1 MTEIVGVGFVK
12 ASKTYYFDPEGKEY
26 KMGELVI
33 VETARGLEMGH
44 ISIENREV
52 EDSEIVAPLKKIE
65 RCATKADLAKY
76 RENLNKRESAM
87 KVCEEKIRKHKLEMK
102 LVDAEYTI
110 DGSKVIFYFSA
121 EGRIDFR
128 ELVKDLAAHFRMRI
142 ELRQIGVRD
151 EARMLGGIGI
161 CGRPFCCSRW
171 LHDFQPVSIKMAKQQ
186 NLSLNPSKISGSCGR
201 LMCCLNFEN
210 KTYREL
216 RKGMPNEGEQ
226 VATPDGPGK
235 VTAVNLFE
243 GSVNVRLFEKSKDKD
258 AKETLLSQEVRTYF
272 KQEVRRTDKKSHK
285 KSRNEQNNVDPET
298 MKELEKLTRD

>member
-44 ISIENREV
+44 ISIENRKV

-65 RCATKADLAKY
+65 RRATKADLAKY

-210 KTYREL
+210 KTYQEL

-285 KSRNEQNNVDPET
+285 KSRNEQNNVDSET

>member
-65 RCATKADLAKY
+65 RRATKADLAKY

-128 ELVKDLAAHFRMRI
+128 ELVKDLAAHFRMRNGPVAI
-142 ELRQIGVRD
+142 EVKCADD
-151 EARMLGGIGI
+151 EPTKACIEAASQLIDKVSLIPERPAR
-161 CGRPFCCSRW
+161 
-171 LHDFQPVSIKMAKQQ
+171 
-186 NLSLNPSKISGSCGR
+186 
-201 LMCCLNFEN
+201 
-210 KTYREL
+210 
-216 RKGMPNEGEQ
+216 
-226 VATPDGPGK
+226 
-235 VTAVNLFE
+235 
-243 GSVNVRLFEKSKDKD
+243 
-258 AKETLLSQEVRTYF
+258 
-272 KQEVRRTDKKSHK
+272 
-285 KSRNEQNNVDPET
+285 
-298 MKELEKLTRD
+298 

>member
-1 MTEIVGVGFVK
+1 MVTVIGVRFRTAGK
-12 ASKTYYFDPEGKEY
+12 IYYFSPGKLEI
-26 KMGELVI
+26 KNGDHVI
-33 VETARGLEMGH
+33 VETARGIEYGH
-44 ISIENREV
+44 VVLGNRDV
-52 EDSEIVAPLKKIE
+52 EDNKVVQPLKAVIRMANKEDIAREDANRKKEKDAFKI
-65 RCATKADLAKY
+65 CQ
-76 RENLNKRESAM
+76 
-87 KVCEEKIRKHKLEMK
+87 EKIRKHKLEMK

-210 KTYREL
+210 KTYQEL

-226 VATPDGPGK
+226 VVTPDGPGK

-258 AKETLLSQEVRTYF
+258 AKETPLSQEVRTYF

>member
-44 ISIENREV
+44 ISIENRKV

-65 RCATKADLAKY
+65 RRATKADLAKY

-210 KTYREL
+210 KTYQEL